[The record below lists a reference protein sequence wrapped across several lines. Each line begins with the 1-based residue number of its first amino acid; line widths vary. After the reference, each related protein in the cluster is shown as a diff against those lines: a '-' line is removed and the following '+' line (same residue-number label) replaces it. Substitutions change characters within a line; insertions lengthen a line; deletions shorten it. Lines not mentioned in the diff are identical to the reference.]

1 MTQIRPLR
9 DVRRVVGRLAGRD
22 APAPAGTAA
31 PGGGDAAEVRVR
43 LRRTRAKLKSSRAE
57 VAALKTE
64 LRATRDSLR
73 HPFPGLEPDAR
84 VYDVID
90 RVREE
95 KLTYLSRENLAALAV
110 MTAEA
115 DRSGRA
121 GLVVEA
127 GTALGGSAI
136 VMAAAKD
143 PARRMFVYD
152 VFGMIPE
159 PGEHDG
165 ADVRQRYEKIKA
177 GESRGICGG
186 TYYGYRDDLYT
197 EVTGSF
203 ARLGVPAAEHS
214 VELVKGLFADTI
226 HLDEPVALAHLDG
239 DWYES
244 TMTCLERIAPLL
256 VPGGRIVL
264 DDYWAW
270 SGCRDAVDDYTAGR
284 ARLKVERRA
293 KVHVVRL

>member
-1 MTQIRPLR
+1 MTQIRPIR
-9 DVRRVVGRLAGRD
+9 DVRRVVGRLAGR
-22 APAPAGTAA
+22 GTE
-31 PGGGDAAEVRVR
+31 PVGQVGDAAELRSR
-43 LRRTRAKLKSSRAE
+43 LRQTRARLKSSRAE
-57 VAALKTE
+57 VASLKAE

-73 HPFPGLEPDAR
+73 HPFPGHQPDAR

-95 KLTYLSRENLAALAV
+95 KLTYLSRDNLAALAV
-110 MTAEA
+110 MTTEA
-115 DRSGRA
+115 DRSGRP

-143 PARRMFVYD
+143 PARKMFVYD

-165 ADVRQRYEKIKA
+165 DDVRRRYEKIKA
-177 GESRGICGG
+177 GESRGIGGG

-197 EVTGSF
+197 EVTESF
-203 ARLGVPAAEHS
+203 TRLGVPAAENS

-270 SGCRDAVDDYTAGR
+270 SGCRDAVDDYTAGKPH
-284 ARLKVERRA
+284 LQVERRA
-293 KVHVVRL
+293 KVHIVRL